1 MQEMKETCKKKKSI
15 PGNLPRITIISEKE
29 LENFY
34 HLTNTIVSQ

>member
-1 MQEMKETCKKKKSI
+1 MGLEKKNQCMHK
-15 PGNLPRITIISEKE
+15 NLSYIIVISEKE